1 MGNPTT
7 TEYSRYGGDCFV
19 CTEYRVDKDPWRERL
34 GREHHTCRAAG
45 EEQRR
50 RPLTRYL
57 ID

>member
-1 MGNPTT
+1 M
-7 TEYSRYGGDCFV
+7 YR
-19 CTEYRVDKDPWRERL
+19 EYRVDKDPWRKA
-34 GREHHTCRAAG
+34 GREHYTCRAAG